1 MPMPL
6 PTSLTPLRHRAFAWL
21 WFGNVIS
28 AIGTWVQSTASAWVM
43 TTLAPSPLMV
53 SLILAAAQL
62 PILFLALPAGAL
74 ADRLDRKRLLVWSN
88 LAMLAVSGALAVLQ
102 FFGWVDAWVLLFL
115 TVLLACFT
123 ALNSPAWSSSV
134 PLLVPRAELPQ
145 SLVLN
150 SVGYNL
156 ARAVGPAI
164 GGVVVAAGGAAVAFG
179 ANALSFA
186 IVAVIIGAA
195 LAFPKRSDPADLPPE
210 PLGQAMR
217 LGLRYAASEPNLRAA
232 LFRSAVF
239 FGCASAAWAL
249 LPLYVHKVLHLDAT
263 SFGLLLTAMGA
274 GAVAGGLVMHRLRE
288 RYTPD
293 TLVML
298 AGVVNAG
305 ALIPIA
311 VVPGLVTA
319 GIAMFV
325 FGMGW
330 IAAAASLQATVQ
342 LACAPWVQARGLAIY
357 QAVYNGGMGF
367 GAIGWGWLGEQ
378 AGVRGALLA
387 AGLGGIVIAVLA
399 RSQQLPTEVP
409 DPAAKPE
416 HALPHF
422 AVGKA
427 LVELM
432 RTDAHPV
439 LVSVAYVVEEADLPG
454 FRGTMQALRLSRH
467 RDGATDW
474 TLVRDIERPEVWVEA
489 FRLPDWSELRRA
501 TMRFNAQDDAIM
513 QAALAF
519 HRGESP
525 PEARIFLAVYG
536 TGSGHGHYWHPG
548 MFRG

>member
-1 MPMPL
+1 MRLPSPL
-6 PTSLTPLRHRAFAWL
+6 IPLRHHAFAWL
-21 WFGNVIS
+21 WFGNAIS
-28 AIGTWVQSTASAWVM
+28 AIGTWIQSTASAWVM
-43 TTLAPSPLMV
+43 ATLAPNPLMV

-74 ADRLDRKRLLVWSN
+74 ADRIDRKRLLVWSN
-88 LAMLAVSGALAVLQ
+88 LAMLAVSALLAVMQVL
-102 FFGWVDAWVLLFL
+102 GWVDAWVLLFL
-115 TVLLACFT
+115 TALLACFT
-123 ALNSPAWSSSV
+123 ALNGPAWSSSV
-134 PLLVPRAELPQ
+134 PMLVPRADLPQ
-145 SLVLN
+145 ALVLN
-150 SVGYNL
+150 SIGYNL

-186 IVAVIIGAA
+186 VVAVIIGVL
-195 LAFPKRSDPADLPPE
+195 LAFPKTEAPADLPPE

-217 LGLRYAASEPNLRAA
+217 LGLRYAAFEPSLRAA
-232 LFRSAVF
+232 LVRSAAF
-239 FGCASAAWAL
+239 FGCASAPWAL
-249 LPLYVHKVLHLDAT
+249 LPLYVHTTLGLEAT
-263 SFGLLLTAMGA
+263 SFGLLLACMGA
-274 GAVAGGLVMHRLRE
+274 GAVAGGFVMPRLRE

-298 AGVVNAG
+298 AGVVNAA
-305 ALIPIA
+305 ALVPIA
-311 VVPGLVTA
+311 VMPGLTVA
-319 GIAMFV
+319 AVAMFI

-342 LACAPWVQARGLAIY
+342 LACAPWVQARGLSIY

-367 GAIGWGWLGEQ
+367 GAIGWGWLGTH
-378 AGVRGALLA
+378 AGVKGALLA

-399 RSQQLPTEVP
+399 RSQQLPAEQP

-416 HALPHF
+416 HALPQF

-427 LVELM
+427 LVELL

-439 LVSVAYVVEEADLPG
+439 LVSIAYVVDEADLPG
-454 FRGTMQALRLSRH
+454 FRLTMQALRLSRH

-536 TGSGHGHYWHPG
+536 TGSGHGHHWHPG